1 MFFYGT
7 TDIGKKR
14 VVNQDN
20 FRIKEYSKDVTVA
33 VVCDGM
39 GGAKGGGVAS
49 SLAVS
54 AFIGKLDES
63 ADVLTQRHSDE
74 NADELI
80 SDVLIGAVECA
91 NTAVFTSAGTSNEL
105 TGMGT
110 TLVCALVTP
119 KRIYAVNV
127 GDSRMYTCNRDAIS
141 QVTKDHSYV
150 QYLVDIGKLSPKK
163 AKKSNQRNIITR
175 AVGTEVDVEADL
187 YTLTRTDADKQSFI
201 LLCSDGLTN
210 LVEPREILAGL
221 RFHGNVSGDA
231 LKKAATR
238 FVSLANERGGSDNIT
253 VVILAF

>member
-20 FRIKEYSKDVTVA
+20 FRIKEYSEDVTLA

-54 AFIGKLDES
+54 AFIEGIDEHEEKLKS
-63 ADVLTQRHSDE
+63 SHSDD
-74 NADELI
+74 NADEII
-80 SDVLIGAVECA
+80 SDILLSAVERA
-91 NTAVFTSAGTSNEL
+91 NDAVFISAASSDAL

-119 KRIYAVNV
+119 KRVYSVNV
-127 GDSRMYTCNRDAIS
+127 GDSRMYMANRDAIT
-141 QVTKDHSYV
+141 QVTRDHSYV
-150 QYLVDIGKLSPKK
+150 QYLVDIGKMTPKK

-175 AVGTEVDVEADL
+175 AVGTEKTVEADL
-187 YTLTRTDADKQSFI
+187 YTVNRAEKEKSSYI

-210 LVEPREILAGL
+210 LVEPREILAEL
-221 RFHGNVSGDA
+221 KSHGSATSDA
-231 LKKAATR
+231 LKKSATR

-253 VVILAF
+253 VVLLAY

>member
-20 FRIKEYSKDVTVA
+20 FHIKEYSEDVTVA

-63 ADVLTQRHSDE
+63 ADVLIQHHSDE

-80 SDVLIGAVECA
+80 SDVLIGAVEYA
-91 NTAVFTSAGTSNEL
+91 NTAVFTSAGTSSEL

-127 GDSRMYTCNRDAIS
+127 GDSRMYTCNKDAIS

-175 AVGTEVDVEADL
+175 AVGTEADVEADL
-187 YTLTRTDADKQSFI
+187 YTLARTESDKQSFI

-221 RFHGNVSGDA
+221 KIHGNVSADA

-238 FVSLANERGGSDNIT
+238 FVSLATERGGSDNIT

>member
-7 TDIGKKR
+7 TDIGKRR

-20 FRIKEYSKDVTVA
+20 FRIKEYSDDVTVA

-54 AFIGKLDES
+54 AFIGKLDEA
-63 ADVLTQRHSDE
+63 ADVLTQHHSDE

-91 NTAVFTSAGTSNEL
+91 NTAVFTSAASSSEL

-127 GDSRMYTCNRDAIS
+127 GDSRMYTCNKDAIS

-175 AVGTEVDVEADL
+175 AVGTEADVEADL
-187 YTLTRTDADKQSFI
+187 YTLTRTEGDKQSFI

-221 RFHGNVSGDA
+221 KIHGNVGADA
-231 LKKAATR
+231 LKKAATK

>member
-7 TDIGKKR
+7 TDIGRKR

-20 FRIKEYSKDVTVA
+20 FRIKEYSENVTVA

-54 AFIGKLDES
+54 AFIEKLDES
-63 ADVLTQRHSDE
+63 ADILISRHSDE

-91 NTAVFTSAGTSNEL
+91 NTAVFTSAGTSSEL

-119 KRIYAVNV
+119 RRIYAVNV
-127 GDSRMYTCNRDAIS
+127 GDSRMYTCNKDAIS

-150 QYLVDIGKLSPKK
+150 QYLVDIGKLTPKK

-175 AVGTEVDVEADL
+175 AIGTEIDVEADL
-187 YTLTRTDADKQSFI
+187 YTLTRTESDKQSFI

-221 RFHGNVSGDA
+221 RIHGNVNADA